1 MSTEPVLV
9 IGGSGLVG
17 SSIVSAL
24 KRADVAARVDWTS
37 TAAASRDLQQCFRK
51 LLWEA
56 EQHGRWTVYWA
67 AGRSVISSDP
77 DLIRREQNV
86 YRSAV
91 TSLLEMSG
99 ESNGLIV
106 ITSSAGALYRGNPG
120 EVSTE
125 SSAPEPTSR
134 YGEMKLEQEE
144 FLRTATS
151 DASKTGL
158 ALRVAS
164 AYGCRQDATKQQGL
178 ISALI
183 RSARRQTVV
192 TIFVPRETR
201 RHYIS
206 AEDVGSGAVHIA
218 AALDDGGFHTRLLYS
233 ERSRTVVE
241 VVEVVRR
248 VCGKRP
254 LVQYLPVTR
263 TAGHGLDL
271 TFSTNHQDD
280 SWQRNLTSLE
290 SGIHRMWTTCAAS

>member
-86 YRSAV
+86 YRSAI

-106 ITSSAGALYRGNPG
+106 ITASAGTLYRGSPG

-125 SSAPEPTSR
+125 STTPEPTSS
-134 YGEMKLEQEE
+134 YGEMKLDQEN
-144 FLRTATS
+144 FLRAALGDGST
-151 DASKTGL
+151 TGL
-158 ALRVAS
+158 ALRIAS
-164 AYGCRQDATKQQGL
+164 VYGCRQDLTKQQGL

-183 RSARRQTVV
+183 RSARDQRLVTVY
-192 TIFVPRETR
+192 VPRETR

-206 AEDVGSGAVHIA
+206 ALDVGLASTRIPET
-218 AALDDGGFHTRLLYS
+218 LDGEGFHTRLVYS
-233 ERSRTVVE
+233 ERSRTIVE
-241 VVEVVRR
+241 AVEVVRR
-248 VCGKRP
+248 VCGKKP
-254 LVQYLPVTR
+254 VVQYLSVNR
-263 TAGHGLDL
+263 VEGHGFDL
-271 TFSTNHQDD
+271 TLRTHHEDAAWRQNF
-280 SWQRNLTSLE
+280 TSLE
-290 SGIHRMWTTCAAS
+290 SGVHRIWMNCSGS

>member
-1 MSTEPVLV
+1 MNEGPVLV
-9 IGGSGLVG
+9 VGGSGLIG
-17 SSIVSAL
+17 SSI
-24 KRADVAARVDWTS
+24 AASLNSIDAAAPVDWTS
-37 TAAASRDLQQCFRK
+37 RATAIHDLRQGFRK
-51 LLWEA
+51 LLQAA
-56 EQHGRWTVYWA
+56 EGHNRWTVYWA
-67 AGRSVISSDP
+67 AGRSVISSDAE
-77 DLIRREQNV
+77 LIRQEQDI
-86 YRSAV
+86 YHSAIS
-91 TSLLEMSG
+91 SLLEMSSG
-99 ESNGLIV
+99 TSGLIV
-106 ITSSAGALYRGNPG
+106 IVSSAGALYRGNPG

-192 TIFVPRETR
+192 TIYVPRETR
-201 RHYIS
+201 RHYI
-206 AEDVGSGAVHIA
+206 AADDVGSGAVRIA